1 MRGHVRQA
9 MDDPVLSPESSVR
22 PRSIAAHSGRQ
33 HHGVAGPTALVSAAA
48 WEESHPSAR
57 FWASTHPEEAHGG
70 QRPVPRSAQPALQR
84 CRRLLRGPKQ
94 QPHLPSTV
102 RRPHRSLPGP
112 SDPPCFEHPAPTVR
126 SCHASPGR
134 LRYPPRLH
142 GRQCLAERIAETL
155 RAAGLTADAVP
166 VEQVYDLEGYD
177 AVVLGG
183 AAYMFHWLKD
193 ATKFAKRHHREL
205 RSRPTWL
212 FSSGPLGTDR
222 VDEEGRDVL
231 ETTRPR
237 EFEELTALL
246 HPRGERIFFGAW
258 DPDAPPVGVGER
270 MLRHMPAA
278 TQAMPAGDFRDWPA
292 IEAWARD
299 IATEI
304 TAATAS

>member
-1 MRGHVRQA
+1 MLFLVAYATRHGSTA
-9 MDDPVLSPESSVR
+9 GIAES
-22 PRSIAAHSGRQ
+22 
-33 HHGVAGPTALVSAAA
+33 
-48 WEESHPSAR
+48 
-57 FWASTHPEEAHGG
+57 
-70 QRPVPRSAQPALQR
+70 
-84 CRRLLRGPKQ
+84 
-94 QPHLPSTV
+94 
-102 RRPHRSLPGP
+102 
-112 SDPPCFEHPAPTVR
+112 
-126 SCHASPGR
+126 
-134 LRYPPRLH
+134 
-142 GRQCLAERIAETL
+142 IAETL
-155 RAAGLTADAVP
+155 RAAGLTADAVQ
-166 VEQVYDLEGYD
+166 VEQVHDLEGYD

-193 ATKFAKRHHREL
+193 ATKFAKGHHREL

-212 FSSGPLGTDR
+212 FSSGPLGTDLI
-222 VDEEGRDVL
+222 DEEGRDVL

-258 DPDAPPVGVGER
+258 DPDAPPVGMGER

-278 TQAMPAGDFRDWPA
+278 TQAMPAGDFRDWSA